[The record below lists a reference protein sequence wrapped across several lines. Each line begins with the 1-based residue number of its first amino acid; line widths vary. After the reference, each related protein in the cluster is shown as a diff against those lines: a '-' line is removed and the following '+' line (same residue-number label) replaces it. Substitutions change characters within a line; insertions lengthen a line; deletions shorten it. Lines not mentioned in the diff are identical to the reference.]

1 MINRHVC
8 RKHFDIT
15 SYINKKLSKTAI
27 PTLNLP
33 EPINIDFVK
42 AIFCKSIDGD
52 FVGNK
57 AEITI
62 QKVVDDYELE
72 ICKYSYFCSTFT
84 VSSTEFK

>member
-1 MINRHVC
+1 MLTNVGIKCSLRANIHLTR
-8 RKHFDIT
+8 FIIT
-15 SYINKKLSKTAI
+15 
-27 PTLNLP
+27 